1 MSEFPIGP
9 ISGLPVLRR
18 RGTSIWPFASLN
30 VGDSFSLPVSDRPRL
45 TASAAIYKAK
55 HAGWSYTTRT
65 IVNPNGTKT
74 VRIWRTA

>member
-1 MSEFPIGP
+1 
-9 ISGLPVLRR
+9 
-18 RGTSIWPFASLN
+18 

-65 IVNPNGTKT
+65 IVNPNGIKT